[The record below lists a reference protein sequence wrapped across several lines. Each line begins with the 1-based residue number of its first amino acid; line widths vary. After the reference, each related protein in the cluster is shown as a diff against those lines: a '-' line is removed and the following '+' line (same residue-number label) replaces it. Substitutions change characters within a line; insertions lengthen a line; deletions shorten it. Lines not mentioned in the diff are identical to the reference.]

1 MSERVDMIRERLTA
15 ALSPEQLDIIDES
28 HLHAGHPGARGGG
41 GHFNVTIVSN
51 AFEGENMLA
60 RHRMVYDALGDAMKS
75 EIHALS
81 IKAHTPK
88 ELKDQRKT
96 HDS

>member
-1 MSERVDMIRERLTA
+1 MSERIDMIREKLTT

-41 GHFNVTIVSN
+41 GHFNVTIVSK
-51 AFEGENMLA
+51 AFEGESLLA
-60 RHRMVYDALGDAMKS
+60 RHRMVYDALGDAMKN

-81 IKAHTPK
+81 IKANTP
-88 ELKDQRKT
+88 EESQN
-96 HDS
+96 

>member
-1 MSERVDMIRERLTA
+1 MSERIDMIREKLTV
-15 ALSPEQLDIIDES
+15 ALAPKQLDIIDES

-41 GHFNVTIVSN
+41 GHFKVTIVSE
-51 AFEGENMLA
+51 AFADKSLLA

-81 IKAHTPK
+81 IKANTP
-88 ELKDQRKT
+88 EESQN
-96 HDS
+96 

>member
-1 MSERVDMIRERLTA
+1 MTERIDMIRNKLTA
-15 ALSPEQLDIIDES
+15 ALSPDQLDIVDES

-41 GHFNVTIVSN
+41 GHFKVTIVSN
-51 AFEGENMLA
+51 AFEGESPLA
-60 RHRMVYDALGDAMKS
+60 RHRMVYDALGDAMKT

-88 ELKDQRKT
+88 ELKV
-96 HDS
+96 

>member
-1 MSERVDMIRERLTA
+1 MSERIDMIREKLTA
-15 ALSPEQLDIIDES
+15 ALTPDQLEIIDES

-41 GHFNVTIVSN
+41 GHFNVIIISN
-51 AFEGENMLA
+51 AFEGQNLLA

-81 IKAHTPK
+81 IKANTP
-88 ELKDQRKT
+88 EESQN
-96 HDS
+96 

>member
-1 MSERVDMIRERLTA
+1 MSERIDMIREKLTA

-41 GHFNVTIVSN
+41 GHFNVTIVSK
-51 AFEGENMLA
+51 AFEGESLLA
-60 RHRMVYDALGDAMKS
+60 RHRMVYDALGDAMKN

-81 IKAHTPK
+81 IKANTP
-88 ELKDQRKT
+88 EESQN
-96 HDS
+96 

>member
-1 MSERVDMIRERLTA
+1 MSDRIDMIREKLTA
-15 ALSPEQLDIIDES
+15 ALSPVQLDIIDES

-51 AFEGENMLA
+51 AFEDENLLT
-60 RHRMVYDALGDAMKS
+60 RHRMVYDALGDAMKT

-81 IKAHTPK
+81 IKANTPK
-88 ELKDQRKT
+88 ELQN
-96 HDS
+96 